1 MDSDDTE
8 LRLFRLSFAGV
19 RKSSSQLAGWI
30 WISPWLFGFIVF
42 LALPMAMSLYHS
54 FTDYPLIERPVWIGL
69 DNYKALFNDSLFLK
83 AAGRTAVYA
92 AIIVPSAI
100 LFSLIVAAMLASRVR
115 AHGLFRTVVIL
126 PTLMPMTAS
135 AMIWLW
141 LLNQQNGLVNR
152 VLGVV
157 GIDPVNWLGE
167 STWVMASMIMIALWG
182 AGQMILVNLAA
193 IREVP
198 RQLYEAAALDGMGPV
213 RRFVHITMP
222 MISPT
227 LLFHAVT
234 LTIGSVQYF
243 TIPYVLSRANPGGDP
258 YAMYFYTSSM
268 YDNAFVYARMGY
280 ASAQSWIQFVIVLA
294 LTGLT
299 FTVSRRAVYYRAG

>member
-1 MDSDDTE
+1 MRDHTE
-8 LRLFRLSFAGV
+8 GVKLRLSFTRV
-19 RKSSSQLAGWI
+19 SKSSSQLAGWL
-30 WISPWLFGFIVF
+30 WISPWLIGFAVF

-54 FTDYPLIERPVWIGL
+54 FTDYPLIEAPVWIGFE
-69 DNYKALFNDSLFLK
+69 NYKALLNDTLFLK
-83 AAGRTAVYA
+83 AAGRTALYA
-92 AIIVPSAI
+92 AIIVPCAI
-100 LFSLIVAAMLASRVR
+100 LFSLFVAAMLASRVR
-115 AHGLFRTVVIL
+115 AEGLFRAAVIL

-152 VLGVV
+152 VLSWV
-157 GIDPVNWLGE
+157 GIAPINWLGE
-167 STWVMASMIMIALWG
+167 SAWVMASMVMIALWG
-182 AGQMILVNLAA
+182 AGQMILVNVAA

-198 RQLYEAAALDGMGPV
+198 RQLYEAAAIDGMGPI

>member
-213 RRFVHITMP
+213 SRCHADDRKRSILYDSLCTLPREPGRRSVRDVLLHI
-222 MISPT
+222 ID
-227 LLFHAVT
+227 V
-234 LTIGSVQYF
+234 
-243 TIPYVLSRANPGGDP
+243 
-258 YAMYFYTSSM
+258 
-268 YDNAFVYARMGY
+268 
-280 ASAQSWIQFVIVLA
+280 
-294 LTGLT
+294 
-299 FTVSRRAVYYRAG
+299 